1 MDALRAIY
9 AFLLENPTFVG
20 VIVGLITPPLTAVVT
35 QTKWT
40 KPVRTGVSYAVSLV
54 LGFLTAIATGAI
66 GESGADFATTVGA
79 VVALAQVSYT
89 TLWKHTGATLY
100 LEQKTS
106 RNAGPDPVLIDGA
119 H

>member
-1 MDALRAIY
+1 MSALAAVY

-20 VIVGLITPPLTAVVT
+20 VIVGLITPPLTSFVT
-35 QTKWT
+35 QAKWT
-40 KPVRTGVSYAVSLV
+40 KRTRMLVSYGVSGV

-66 GESGADFATTVGA
+66 ESGADFATTVGA

-89 TLWKHTGATLY
+89 TLWKHTGATLW

-106 RNAGPDPVLIDGA
+106 RNAGPDPVLVDDP

>member
-1 MDALRAIY
+1 MAALAALY

-20 VIVGLITPPLTAVVT
+20 VVVGLITPPLTAFVT

-40 KPVRTGVSYAVSLV
+40 KRTRTLVSYGVSAI

-89 TLWKHTGATLY
+89 TLWKHTGATLFI
-100 LEQKTS
+100 EQATS
-106 RNAGPDPVLIDGA
+106 RNAGPDPVLVDDP